1 MRRLGRGLGHQSLMV
16 RSLSRCAQRSEIWI
30 GAGVRACG
38 RASVLVSPPFVRR
51 ASCASCSV
59 CISLMTEDIST
70 EWRVGGLYSP
80 HCFGA
85 TESSPSALAALLQL
99 YQRQQQQQVSRMGEA
114 YQPVSPSSHPS
125 ALRGSPAL
133 QSTLFPVPTLPFC
146 VPTRPAV
153 SVQST
158 APSDQQ
164 SLFSPPLPRFP
175 RMLTNSHRKPH
186 PHSTSPPS
194 AQPARGDVASRTP
207 NTCIST
213 TSPGARASA
222 SRLGS

>member
-1 MRRLGRGLGHQSLMV
+1 MRRSGRGLGHQSLMV
-16 RSLSRCAQRSEIWI
+16 RSLSRCALRSEIWI

-59 CISLMTEDIST
+59 CIVLMTEDIST

-164 SLFSPPLPRFP
+164 SLFSPQLPRFP
-175 RMLTNSHRKPH
+175 RSPRSAPSH
-186 PHSTSPPS
+186 
-194 AQPARGDVASRTP
+194 ADQ
-207 NTCIST
+207 
-213 TSPGARASA
+213 
-222 SRLGS
+222 